1 MDSASGAGAG
11 VEMRVHEVRHA
22 TIRRG
27 DRGTHGLEQGCQWRH
42 FGGRRPRP
50 DERVTAVA
58 GGPSKLDEGA

>member
-1 MDSASGAGAG
+1 
-11 VEMRVHEVRHA
+11 MRVHEVRHA